1 MGFFVSVHCF
11 FNYNLFK
18 SYPLPTLELSV
29 KKLICLLSLALV
41 TNVSAASGKNGLG
54 IIFGDPSGLTFQHR
68 IDAKQFTDFYFA
80 YSWDKEWIFMGDYKF
95 RLHGLF
101 DNKIPL
107 TPYVGMGAFFKF
119 EDHDGHDHHNHNDE
133 VAIGVRIP
141 LGIEWSG
148 PEVPVTLF
156 AELVPALKVIKRTDG
171 DLQGGVGGRFFF

>member
-1 MGFFVSVHCF
+1 MHWAFLFQDTIFSITIF
-11 FNYNLFK
+11 FK
-18 SYPLPTLELSV
+18 SYPQTTLELSV
-29 KKLICLLSLALV
+29 KKLICLLSLVLA

-80 YSWDKEWIFMGDYKF
+80 YTWDKEWIFMGDYKF
-95 RLHGLF
+95 RMHGLF
-101 DNKIPL
+101 DSKIPL
-107 TPYVGMGAFFKF
+107 TPYVGMGAFLKI
-119 EDHDGHDHHNHNDE
+119 EDRKHHDD
-133 VAIGVRIP
+133 VAFGVRIP